1 MKCEDVQEWLLEYI
15 EGTASELRRQA
26 VRVHS
31 DSCKRCSD
39 QFNSW
44 QECRDLI
51 RLSLRTDTPVPRVS
65 IADSV
70 MQRIGAYEPWRY
82 PAEAGAA
89 ASSGHARK
97 FRSAG
102 RLAASFCLLLFVG
115 VLLCLSLNSSP
126 SFLGKGVSSGYE
138 HAYAGSP
145 GMDAASASAMN
156 GRTMK
161 HAVAGLNVSAVMP
174 SRSTFVLPPYVHHL
188 IALSLLGLFVS
199 FLFHAWIGR
208 GKR

>member
-1 MKCEDVQEWLLEYI
+1 MKCEDVQEWLLECI

-31 DSCKRCSD
+31 DSCKRCSE
-39 QFNSW
+39 QFLAW

-89 ASSGHARK
+89 ASSGRAGK
-97 FRSAG
+97 FRGAG

-126 SFLGKGVSSGYE
+126 AFLGKGLSLTYE

-145 GMDAASASAMN
+145 AMEGASAMN

-161 HAVAGLNVSAVMP
+161 QAVAGLNVSAVMP
-174 SRSTFVLPPYVHHL
+174 NRSTFVLPPYVHHL
-188 IALSLLGLFVS
+188 IALSLIGLFAS
-199 FLFHAWIGR
+199 FLFHAWIQR

>member
-1 MKCEDVQEWLLEYI
+1 MKCEDVQEWLIEYI
-15 EGTASELRRQA
+15 DGTASDLRRQA
-26 VRVHS
+26 VRVHA
-31 DSCKRCSD
+31 DSCKHCSA
-39 QFNSW
+39 QFNAW

-82 PAEAGAA
+82 PAQAGGPG
-89 ASSGHARK
+89 SSGRGRK
-97 FRSAG
+97 YRSAG

-126 SFLGKGVSSGYE
+126 DFLGKGLSSAYE
-138 HAYAGSP
+138 HAYAASP
-145 GMDAASASAMN
+145 GTEAASAMN

-161 HAVAGLNVSAVMP
+161 QAVAGLNVSAVMP
-174 SRSTFVLPPYVHHL
+174 TRSTFALPPYVHHL
-188 IALSLLGLFVS
+188 IALSLIGLFVS
-199 FLFHAWIGR
+199 FLFRAWIGR
-208 GKR
+208 GKQ